1 MRIRVEN
8 VLGGGPTE
16 RVTFRLGVRTT
27 TMSLARRQEEYSW
40 ATQLSAI
47 LMMAGEFYVKYQ
59 RIGQ

>member
-40 ATQLSAI
+40 ATQLSAT
-47 LMMAGEFYVKYQ
+47 LMMAGEFYVK
-59 RIGQ
+59 